1 MHGGQGMIDGAM
13 LTHGPLRRSIM
24 LAAYACSGFG
34 GLVYQVTWTR
44 LLTLYVGHTTAAV
57 AAVVAAFMGG
67 LGAGAAIGS
76 RLATRWSPAQCL
88 LRYAALE
95 TIVACYAI
103 AFPFSVAG
111 LMPVLRWA
119 YLDGGAGFQ

>member
-1 MHGGQGMIDGAM
+1 MHGAA
-13 LTHGPLRRSIM
+13 RRWSM

-44 LLTLYVGHTTAAV
+44 LLTLHVGHTTAAV

-76 RLATRWSPAQCL
+76 RLAPRWSPANVWCATRRWKSSSPATRSRSQCPL
-88 LRYAALE
+88 PA
-95 TIVACYAI
+95 
-103 AFPFSVAG
+103 
-111 LMPVLRWA
+111 
-119 YLDGGAGFQ
+119 